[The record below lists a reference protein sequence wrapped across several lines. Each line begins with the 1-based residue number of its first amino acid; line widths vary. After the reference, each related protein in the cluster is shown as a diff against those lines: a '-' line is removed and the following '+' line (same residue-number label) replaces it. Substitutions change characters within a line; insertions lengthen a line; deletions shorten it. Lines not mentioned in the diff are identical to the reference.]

1 MTNVIN
7 KTAYFLIVSL
17 LFCWS
22 NVFAAEE
29 SPQDVVK
36 KYFTADLNGVRL
48 SGQTYKTIK
57 PLIVWEHE
65 PGWDFA
71 FITDDVKIYNMQKIS
86 NTEVSVEVRYRIVG
100 ILSGDDLSEYYFK
113 EVIDF
118 VVTREGARWKI
129 KKPIF
134 PPHIS
139 SVAAVKQIE
148 ELIRTEGAEDRN
160 RASKLK
166 NTLERLK
173 NIGKP

>member
-7 KTAYFLIVSL
+7 KIVYSLFVLLI
-17 LFCWS
+17 FGWS

-36 KYFTADLNGVRL
+36 KYYSADLNGVRL
-48 SGQTYKTIK
+48 SGKTYKAIK
-57 PLIVWEHE
+57 PLIAWEHE
-65 PGWDFA
+65 PGWDYA
-71 FITDDVKIYNMQKIS
+71 FITDDVKIYNTQKIS
-86 NTEVSVEVRYRIVG
+86 NTEVSVEVRYHIIG
-100 ILSGDDLSEYYFK
+100 ILGGDSLSEYDFS

-118 VVTREGARWKI
+118 VLSQDGKKWRI

-139 SVAAVKQIE
+139 SSSAIKQIE
-148 ELIRTEGAEDRN
+148 GLIRSEKTEDKN
-160 RASKLK
+160 RTANLK